1 MPKTTLRVDNGSEYG
16 PQFEAAITAGVY
28 DVFGDDRFELEVV
41 RGASNVANDQ
51 SLIELT
57 NAQWRQTTKTFLYS
71 TQQPENAWY
80 GHLPRAQGGYGINMR
95 EVNSL
100 LNSRKQAALGNQSAA
115 DVWGAAMGTGTGDA
129 EVGAGGDSGSDFHGG
144 IVGAAR
150 DSGSDFHGGIAE

>member
-1 MPKTTLRVDNGSEYG
+1 M
-16 PQFEAAITAGVY
+16 Y

-100 LNSRKQAALGNQSAA
+100 LNSRSQAALGNQSAA
-115 DVWGAAMGTGTGDA
+115 EVWGAAMGTGTGDA
-129 EVGAGGDSGSDFHGG
+129 EVDKAVIDTAFNAQLRRGRAPPAGRGRGCHT
-144 IVGAAR
+144 AR
-150 DSGSDFHGGIAE
+150 SWVC